1 MMKHIDITSKVLEIH
16 EREELKKAVEEA
28 KKEIAEGIHKDIL
41 SEVEL
46 LVQKAV
52 PEGLVNVDLNF
63 EEASANEPYY
73 STETELLAASGKS
86 LGEWFSQPINFA
98 GAGFVLDV
106 RRVVG
111 TENEVDL
118 YLTPN
123 DSKLMDNALSA
134 FKGKVVG
141 LWITN
146 NGKRILEAELY
157 IDESGLAAEGS
168 GTVAAAN
175 EDFDI
180 KGKIN
185 IEIKIQD

>member
-73 STETELLAASGKS
+73 STETELLAASGQS

-123 DSKLMDNALSA
+123 NSTLMGNALSA

-146 NGKRILEAELY
+146 NEKRILEAELY

-168 GTVAAAN
+168 GTLADAK

>member
-1 MMKHIDITSKVLEIH
+1 MMKRIDITSKVLEIH

-28 KKEIAEGIHKDIL
+28 KKEVAEGIHKDIL

-52 PEGLVNVDLNF
+52 PDELVNFDLNF

-73 STETELLAASGKS
+73 STETELLAASGQS

-106 RRVVG
+106 RRVIG
-111 TENEVDL
+111 TKNEVDI

-123 DSKLMDNALSA
+123 DSTLMDNALSA
-134 FKGKVVG
+134 FKGKLVG

-146 NGKRILEAELY
+146 SGKRILEADLY

-168 GTVAAAN
+168 GTLADEN

-180 KGKIN
+180 KGTIN

>member
-1 MMKHIDITSKVLEIH
+1 MMKRIDITSKVLEIH

-28 KKEIAEGIHKDIL
+28 KKEVAEGIHKDIL

-52 PEGLVNVDLNF
+52 PDELVNFDLNF

-73 STETELLAASGKS
+73 STETELLAASGQS

-106 RRVVG
+106 RRVIG
-111 TENEVDL
+111 TKNEVDI
-118 YLTPN
+118 YFTPN
-123 DSKLMDNALSA
+123 DSTLMDNALSA
-134 FKGKVVG
+134 FKGKLVG

-146 NGKRILEAELY
+146 SGKRILEADLY

-168 GTVAAAN
+168 GTLAGEN

-180 KGKIN
+180 KGTIN

>member
-168 GTVAAAN
+168 GTVVAAN

>member
-1 MMKHIDITSKVLEIH
+1 MKHIDITSKVLEIH

-168 GTVAAAN
+168 GTVVAAN